1 MIPAKQR
8 RTTRDKLQQ
17 QRSRNGRL
25 WEEDLCAELNAA
37 PASWAR
43 CWPKAWAGQ
52 PFDISALVQG
62 MPLGIECKAIRRGN
76 LPYSALR
83 ANEVE
88 NLSRFE
94 DAGGAALIAIRREEP
109 PTVAYIPW
117 FTVREAILAGDR
129 GSIPVGSA
137 PHTLH
142 DALKQYKGVAP

>member
-62 MPLGIECKAIRRGN
+62 MPLGIECKAIRR
-76 LPYSALR
+76 
-83 ANEVE
+83 
-88 NLSRFE
+88 
-94 DAGGAALIAIRREEP
+94 EEP